1 MTETLRKKEFFD
13 AVAPRWISDQE
24 QRTMRLEEIFEREE
38 IPFATPLL
46 DVGGGVGILL
56 PLLRERSVGSI
67 VEYEIS
73 REMITRARDAHE
85 QHGGI
90 AFVQGDAH
98 WLPFPD
104 NHFASVHCFS
114 VFPHFTNPAQAQA
127 EIHRCLR
134 PGGTLC
140 ILHLMGHHELNAMH
154 RKAGECVSRDVLL
167 PVDRLAGLMRPL
179 GFDVLHAEERSDLY
193 LLVARK
199 LDRALA

>member
-24 QRTMRLEEIFEREE
+24 QRTMRLEEIFRRAE
-38 IPFATPLL
+38 IPFAAPLL

-56 PLLRERSVGSI
+56 PLLRERSAGPI

-85 QHGGI
+85 QRGGI
-90 AFVQGDAH
+90 GFVQGDAH

-104 NHFASVHCFS
+104 NHFCTVHCFS
-114 VFPHFTNPAQAQA
+114 VYPHFTQPAQALA

-140 ILHLMGHHELNAMH
+140 ILHLMGHRELNAMH
-154 RKAGECVSRDVLL
+154 RKAGECVSRDVLPL
-167 PVDRLAGLMRPL
+167 ISRLASSLQPM
-179 GFDVLHAEERSDLY
+179 GFEVLCAEERSDLY

-199 LDRALA
+199 LDLALE